1 MKREI
6 ALWITPGDGLRA
18 VEITDD
24 TTIENLV
31 ESFNLQDYDITIDNK
46 AVDKKEWAEYT
57 LKGVDEVWASKAQ
70 KGA

>member
-6 ALWITPGDGLRA
+6 QLWITPGDGLRA
-18 VEITDD
+18 VEVTDE
-24 TTIENLV
+24 TTVKELV
-31 ESFNLQDYDITIDNK
+31 DSFNLGDYDITIENVP
-46 AVDKKEWAEYT
+46 VDRKDWATRT